1 MLTAW
6 LEDEALPFLVK
17 NWQGWSRMLWEVA
30 GIIWAFISSASR
42 MFGSCPSSLLYSIWF
57 VCFTISAKHFHCQV
71 QDNCTCLGESYF
83 LEIAYFLMRK
93 LIAFRNKIL

>member
-30 GIIWAFISSASR
+30 GIIWGFYII
-42 MFGSCPSSLLYSIWF
+42 F
-57 VCFTISAKHFHCQV
+57 CFTNVWFMPIFLAIQYLVCVFHYQC
-71 QDNCTCLGESYF
+71 
-83 LEIAYFLMRK
+83 
-93 LIAFRNKIL
+93 